1 MFIGHFA
8 VAYLLLFLV
17 PGVPPIVPLVG
28 VSFPD
33 LLWPVLVLLG
43 IEKVEVDPETP
54 RQDAIGFI
62 RYPWSH
68 SLVTGTLVAVIP
80 GIVSGIAFGA
90 VAGIVFVVASA
101 SHWMLDIIVHKKDLP
116 VLGFGKDRTVGFGL
130 WNRGPLA
137 FILELIFYVVVTLL
151 VVPGG
156 YVVPLLVIGFLFH
169 MINANSFFRFSA
181 KNPFGSPRIYAVM
194 AFAGFTAFILL
205 ADAVLT
211 GIL

>member
-8 VAYLLLFLV
+8 IAYLLLFLA

-43 IEKVEVDPETP
+43 IEKVSIDPGSP
-54 RQDAIGFI
+54 RQDAIVFI

-68 SLVTGTLVAVIP
+68 SLVTGTLIAVIP
-80 GIVSGIAFGA
+80 GIIAGIAFGA

-101 SHWMLDIIVHKKDLP
+101 SHWMLDTIVHRKDLP
-116 VLGFGKDRTVGFGL
+116 VLGFGKDRTVGLGL

-137 FILELIFYVVVTLL
+137 FVVELIFYVVVTLL
-151 VVPGG
+151 VVPEG
-156 YVVPLLVIGFLFH
+156 YVIPLLVIGFLFH

-181 KNPFGSPRIYAVM
+181 KNPFGSPGVYAAM
-194 AFAGFTAFILL
+194 ALAGFTAFILL
-205 ADAVLT
+205 ADAVFI